1 MLKNIQGAIF
11 DLDGTLI
18 DSMWIWEQIDVDYLS
33 KIGHEL
39 PNNLK
44 DEINHLS
51 FQETANYF
59 KNRFKIEDSVEEI
72 QNTWHDMA
80 YYHYNTNVTLKPGV
94 MTFLK
99 YLKENDIKVGL
110 ATSNSLELLTAALH
124 STGIEK
130 YFDAITITDEVKK
143 GKNNPDVYLLAA
155 KKLGVDP
162 TKCIVFEDIL
172 EAVNGAK
179 LANMKV
185 VAVHDKAAEYQRE
198 MLISTADK
206 YIVDFSELI

>member
-1 MLKNIQGAIF
+1 MLKDIEAAIF
-11 DLDGTLI
+11 DLDGTLL

-33 KIGHEL
+33 QRGYEV

-51 FQETANYF
+51 FQKTADYF
-59 KNRFKIEDSVEEI
+59 KKRFNIEESIEEI
-72 QNTWHDMA
+72 QQSWNNMA
-80 YYHYNTNVTLKPGV
+80 YTHYNTDIVLKPGV
-94 MTFLK
+94 ITFLK
-99 YLKENDIKVGL
+99 YLKENGIKIGL
-110 ATSNSLELLTAALH
+110 ATSNSTELLTSGLR

-130 YFDAITITDEVKK
+130 YFDKITITDEVKK

-185 VAVHDKAAEYQRE
+185 VAVYDKAAEYQKE
-198 MLISTADK
+198 MLTSVADK
-206 YIVDFSELI
+206 YITDFTELI

>member
-1 MLKNIQGAIF
+1 MLKDIQGAIF
-11 DLDGTLI
+11 DLDVTLL
-18 DSMWIWEQIDVDYLS
+18 DSMWIWEQIDIDYLS
-33 KIGHEL
+33 QKVHNV
-39 PNNLK
+39 PKNLK

-59 KNRFKIEDSVEEI
+59 KNTFNIEDSIEEI
-72 QNTWHDMA
+72 QNTWHKMA
-80 YYHYNTNVTLKPGV
+80 YDHYNNNVTLKPGV
-94 MTFLK
+94 MTFLN
-99 YLKENDIKVGL
+99 YLKENRIKIGL
-110 ATSNSLELLTAALH
+110 ATSNSTELLTAGLR

-130 YFDAITITDEVKK
+130 YFDQITITDEVKK

-155 KKLGVDP
+155 KKLGVEP
-162 TKCIVFEDIL
+162 NKCIVFEDIL

-185 VAVHDKAAEYQRE
+185 VAIYDKAAEYQKE

-206 YIVDFSELI
+206 YITDFTELI